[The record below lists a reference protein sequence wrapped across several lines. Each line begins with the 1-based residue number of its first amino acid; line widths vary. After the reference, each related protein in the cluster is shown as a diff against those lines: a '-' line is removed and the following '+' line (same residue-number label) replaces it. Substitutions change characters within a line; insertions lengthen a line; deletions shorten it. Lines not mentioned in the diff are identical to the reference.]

1 MEKIVWNDKYKIGVE
16 TVDQAHAKLFRVI
29 SKLQAASE
37 DSSSGIH
44 TYREGIKYL
53 EAYTMTHF
61 SEEEAYMRSIRYNG
75 YGYHK
80 RIHDTFRDKT
90 LTSLKSSLEMSNF
103 STAMVRR
110 FLGIMGSWLTEHIMR
125 EDQAIVGK
133 AFSRKE
139 HDISSQFPVIFN
151 AVNRIMGK
159 LFQVEA
165 DLADVDYKG
174 QSIGEG
180 IYCRQ
185 TYPIEG
191 GIRLQLLLGMEDA
204 LLLRGYNLLTG
215 QQSIREEEKQEAAL
229 RVFEPL
235 FESMGRLFQASS
247 AGELD
252 KKNLMTTN
260 AFRTDFMKG
269 YFCRL
274 LFSSKLG
281 YFVFCYRSWRV
292 SA

>member
-133 AFSRKE
+133 AVSRKE
-139 HDISSQFPVIFN
+139 HDISSQVPVIFN

-159 LFQVEA
+159 IFQVEA

-235 FESMGRLFQASS
+235 FESMGRLFQASPG
-247 AGELD
+247 GELD